1 MKKCC
6 RAGQATDAIWWIPK
20 ATYRHLEYVI
30 FIAFPRPRV
39 IARMRLNVM
48 LHVDCL
54 SCSYLLVIFTA
65 ESHLSVHSAYIPS
78 LHM

>member
-1 MKKCC
+1 M
-6 RAGQATDAIWWIPK
+6 TIWRMGIICWIPK
-20 ATYRHLEYVI
+20 ATCIYLEYVI
-30 FIAFPRPRV
+30 FIAFPRPTV

-54 SCSYLLVIFTA
+54 SYSYLLVIFTA
-65 ESHLSVHSAYIPS
+65 ESHLSVHGAYIPS